1 MDNDILMDKLNDKD
15 PWNVPVSIHTH
26 RSGIFK
32 FQAGIDIS
40 HLESM
45 INRVNDAHHS
55 FSTLPILPDWANMLE
70 KEIVVSSVFGTNT
83 IEGGTLSEEET
94 AAVLESPE
102 SAKGEKEKRVTNIKN
117 AYNLAED
124 FAQHTINKYGK
135 KGRSVYLAIIE
146 EMFIDLHKH
155 ITKGLTHPNNVPG
168 QYRNN
173 PKDLPTKVSDPD
185 HGGIYRPPKCLD
197 DIKMLMDAFIKW
209 ANSEPI
215 IALSPL
221 IRAPLV
227 HYYFERI
234 HPFWDG
240 NGRVGRVVEAMI
252 LKAAGYKY
260 APFAL
265 SKYYLENID
274 EHFTVFNI
282 ARKAEDKKEKYPNK
296 IFVDFFL
303 NGMLEVINKQH
314 DRIRRLIALL
324 VHDSQIHD
332 LLNRKVINKRQYIIL
347 KHLQTIREIKLSG
360 LQTESWYE
368 LLYDNLTHKTRDRD
382 LKNLYK
388 NKLVFI
394 DKKKLLRIVFPG
406 IE

>member
-1 MDNDILMDKLNDKD
+1 MNKDIILDNE
-15 PWNVPVSIHTH
+15 PWNTPVSVETH

-32 FQAGIDIS
+32 FQAGIDIN

-102 SAKGEKEKRVTNIKN
+102 SAKGEKEKRVTNLKN
-117 AYNLAED
+117 AYNRAED
-124 FAQHTINKYGK
+124 FARHVVTEYSNKSG
-135 KGRSVYLAIIE
+135 GVYLTILE
-146 EMFIDLHKH
+146 EIFLDLHKD
-155 ITKGLTHPNNVPG
+155 ITDGLTHPNNVPG
-168 QYRNN
+168 QYRDN
-173 PKDLPTKVSDPD
+173 PKDLPTKVSDSD
-185 HGGIYRPPKCLD
+185 HGGIYKPPKCLD

-215 IALSPL
+215 ITLSPL

-265 SKYYLENID
+265 AKYYLENID

-282 ARKAEDKKEKYPNK
+282 ARKAENKKEKYPNK
-296 IFVDFFL
+296 IFVEFFL
-303 NGMLEVINKQH
+303 NGMLEVMNKQQ

-324 VHDSQIHD
+324 VHDSYIHD
-332 LLNRKVINKRQYIIL
+332 LLNRKAINKRQYIIL
-347 KHLQTIREIKLSG
+347 KHLQTIKEIKLSS

-368 LLYDNLTHKTRDRD
+368 LLYDDLTQKTRDRD
-382 LKNLYK
+382 LKKLYK
-388 NKLVFI
+388 NELVLI
-394 DKKKLLRIVFPG
+394 DKEKKLQIVIPG
-406 IE
+406 LQ